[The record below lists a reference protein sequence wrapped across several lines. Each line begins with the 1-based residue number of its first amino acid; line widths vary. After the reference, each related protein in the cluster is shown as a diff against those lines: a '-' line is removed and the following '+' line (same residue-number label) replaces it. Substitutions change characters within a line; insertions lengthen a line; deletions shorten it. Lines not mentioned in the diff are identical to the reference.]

1 MNTTRIC
8 SVCRK
13 PLTADAPQGLCPEC
27 LLRAGLG
34 TGLDIGPESVSQA
47 ESRQVPFVAPTPD
60 ELAKLFP
67 QLEILD
73 FLGQGGMGAVY
84 RARQKALDRVV
95 ALKILPPGIGQD
107 PAFAERFAREARA
120 MAKLNHPGVVTL
132 YEFGQAEGQF
142 YFLMEFVDGV
152 SLRQLLDAGRL
163 SPREALA
170 IVPHI
175 CDALQYAHDR
185 GIVHRDIKPENI
197 LLDRQGHVKV
207 ADFGLAKLVGAG
219 TEPSGAAGGTPC
231 AAVLTEAGKV
241 MGTPQY
247 MAPEQV
253 SHPADVDHRA
263 DIYSLGV
270 VFYQMLTGELPGQ
283 PMASPSCKV
292 QIDVRLD
299 EVVLRALEKDRER
312 RYQQVSQMKTDVESI
327 VTKPMPGVDGPAGA
341 VPPLPSPSGRWDW
354 VQAARWSARLLGLSL
369 LLFVA
374 MILGLFLVG
383 TGVPPLAFQSGGTLL
398 NYLAPA
404 LIVLGFI
411 LGWKFEG
418 TAAVLIAAGWT
429 LWHSSNGTLAWSM
442 FHLALVVAALYA
454 LCWWATQGR
463 RTAVLVTVAGTLV
476 TLLVCGMLFL
486 PTNIY
491 LYGQVRN
498 AVNSQ
503 PIPNAELTVSYQPV
517 SPNHPLRAWLSK
529 WLWELTVSRQPG
541 SPESSVELARVSQVG
556 WFALHVGWYTP
567 DKQVRV
573 AAPGYA
579 TLQISLGP
587 KPLGT
592 RRMQREFAL
601 APLPALRQDPGT
613 PSTPPSAGTASA
625 ANPPGSA
632 AAILAA
638 ARVAVLKLNLE
649 QKPERRIPE
658 LQFAEDKDWLEA
670 AKLATTESDEDVRKA
685 LSLLRTAAKLRF
697 GRLLSLS
704 LRKYTQAN
712 NGDLP
717 TDLSQ
722 LRPFFSVAVDDVV
735 LQRYE
740 IYVTGNTAA
749 PGFNPDSTVVREK
762 SEALPDSYYD
772 ERIRIGLNYT
782 TYEWGQSRR
791 DPGLK
796 NYQSEPKTVDWDP
809 W

>member
-13 PLTADAPQGLCPEC
+13 PLAADAPQGLCPEC

-84 RARQKALDRVV
+84 RARQKSLDRVV
-95 ALKILPPGIGQD
+95 AVKILPPGIGQD

-152 SLRQLLDAGRL
+152 NLRQLLDAGRL

-170 IVPHI
+170 IVPQI

-219 TEPSGAAGGTPC
+219 TEPSGAAGAVPC

-253 SHPADVDHRA
+253 AHPADVDHRA

-270 VFYQMLTGELPGQ
+270 VFYQMLTGELPGV
-283 PMASPSCKV
+283 PVELPSRRV
-292 QIDVRLD
+292 QVDVRLD
-299 EVVLRALEKDRER
+299 EVVLRALEKDPSR
-312 RYQQVSQMKTDVESI
+312 RYQQASQVKADVETI
-327 VTKPMPGVDGPAGA
+327 ATRPLQGADGASA
-341 VPPLPSPSGRWDW
+341 AASPLSVLFGNWGWLETP
-354 VQAARWSARLLGLSL
+354 RWSARLLGTSL

-374 MILGLFLVG
+374 VIFGLFLFG
-383 TGVPPLAFQSGGTLL
+383 MGLPPLALQSGGPLL
-398 NYLAPA
+398 NYLA
-404 LIVLGFI
+404 LGLTVLGFI

-418 TAAVLIAAGWT
+418 AAAVLIAAGWV

-442 FHLALVVAALYA
+442 FHLALLVAALYA
-454 LCWWATQGR
+454 FCWWATRGR
-463 RTAVLVTVAGTLV
+463 RTLVLISAAGILVA
-476 TLLVCGMLFL
+476 LLVCGILFL

-498 AVNSQ
+498 AVNGQ

-541 SPESSVELARVSQVG
+541 SPESSVERTRVSQVG

-579 TLQISLGP
+579 TLQMPLGP

-592 RRMQREFAL
+592 RRMHRVFVL
-601 APLPALRQDPGT
+601 ARLPAMRKNPGT
-613 PSTPPSAGTASA
+613 PSTPPPSRPASA
-625 ANPPGSA
+625 TNPPVSPVVT
-632 AAILAA
+632 LAA
-638 ARVAVLKLNLE
+638 ARVALLKLNLE
-649 QKPERRIPE
+649 QKPERHIPE
-658 LQFAEDKDWLEA
+658 LQFAKDEDWREA

-697 GRLLSLS
+697 GRLLTLS
-704 LRKYTQAN
+704 LRKYTEAH

-722 LRPFFSVAVDDVV
+722 LKPFFSVAVDDAV

-740 IYVTGNTAA
+740 IHVTGNTAA
-749 PGFNPDSTVVREK
+749 PGFSPYSTVVREK
-762 SEALPDSYYD
+762 SEALPDSFYD
-772 ERIRIGLNYT
+772 ERVRIGLNGT
-782 TYEWGQSRR
+782 SYESGQSGR

-796 NYQSEPKTVDWDP
+796 NYQIGLETVDWSP